1 MEVASEYNVISCIP
15 AGECKLGN
23 DSTVFNSL
31 TANKDHICDES
42 SRSVIAKE
50 DQIIQYPSMEETP
63 LENFPI
69 KTIPDSIIADD
80 HLSNE
85 DSQYSIGNAHLSHK
99 MEISQFLLDEFQRAS
114 LLEEDAEL
122 PTELREIQTTGN
134 TKEQQPLVGFNL
146 SDELM
151 SSQKHIYIRPKA
163 PVPGAY
169 RGKQGIQSS
178 GICPVNTDKAK
189 QSPFIF
195 TATNAR
201 PRTAGASGALH
212 RGATSRPHTASPCF
226 HSYRFADQHRQED
239 REAGQQPALIITSAA
254 VVQSPRSQSSR
265 QHTVGAQQ
273 QGSGGEGGAM
283 EGDAVQT
290 APETSGASSSAA
302 AAIANVSP
310 PRSPPAEQAAS
321 VPATRRTAPV
331 KEPIYS
337 LRKPHRPV
345 HGRPSVQSTTGGQP
359 PRSASIDVQG
369 KHCATSAARPLH
381 EPASSSSKPSSFPYV
396 KLDPAAAAASA
407 ESHPGHPAAVL
418 QLPGPSTA
426 GNNSKAKSHGKMHT
440 VQMQPDCLPGLGA
453 YPGSRNEHADIQ
465 ITVVH
470 IDTTACFAPAKPIH
484 AKIPTLE
491 LNSPARRQRLDLARM
506 AAQVERMAG
515 DPDYSPAPIPLM
527 RPLSGRTVDPSG
539 TRRNSKDGAH
549 KDASSPAWLRDVTP
563 RLPASSRSPE
573 QTMKSPRK
581 VLHVVPSAPVEEIGG
596 EAQVPCSP

>member
-31 TANKDHICDES
+31 TA
-42 SRSVIAKE
+42 RSVIAKE

-134 TKEQQPLVGFNL
+134 NKEQQPLVGFNL
-146 SDELM
+146 SDELL

-189 QSPFIF
+189 QSSFIF
-195 TATNAR
+195 SATNAR

-239 REAGQQPALIITSAA
+239 LKAGQQPALIITSAA

-265 QHTVGAQQ
+265 PQTVVAQQ
-273 QGSGGEGGAM
+273 QGCGGEGGAM
-283 EGDAVQT
+283 EGDTVQT
-290 APETSGASSSAA
+290 APETNGASSSAA

-310 PRSPPAEQAAS
+310 PHSPTAEQVAS
-321 VPATRRTAPV
+321 VPAARKTAPV

-345 HGRPSVQSTTGGQP
+345 HGRLPFQHTTGGHP

-396 KLDPAAAAASA
+396 KLDPASAAAATA

-418 QLPGPSTA
+418 QLPVHSTA

-465 ITVVH
+465 ITAVH

-484 AKIPTLE
+484 AKIPALE

-527 RPLSGRTVDPSG
+527 RPQSGRVADPSG
-539 TRRNSKDGAH
+539 ARLNSKDGAH
-549 KDASSPAWLRDVTP
+549 KDVSSPAWLRDVTP
-563 RLPASSRSPE
+563 RLPASNRSPE
-573 QTMKSPRK
+573 QSLKSPRK
-581 VLHVVPSAPVEEIGG
+581 ILHVVPSAPVEEIGG
-596 EAQVPCSP
+596 EAPVPCSP